1 MPQSVD
7 DLWVARITVVN
18 ITSRFME
25 PHVRAATYFAVTII
39 ATGIYLF
46 LAATLAFPTLW
57 IALGSLAI
65 ASSAGIGLV
74 VASAQPSRR

>member
-1 MPQSVD
+1 MNEP
-7 DLWVARITVVN
+7 VAPGTVV
-18 ITSRFME
+18 IIPSRFME

-39 ATGIYLF
+39 ATGLF
-46 LAATLAFPTLW
+46 LFVAATLAFPTAW

-74 VASAQPSRR
+74 VTSAPPSRR

>member
-1 MPQSVD
+1 
-7 DLWVARITVVN
+7 
-18 ITSRFME
+18 ME

-46 LAATLAFPTLW
+46 LAATFAFPAAW
-57 IALGSLAI
+57 IALGSVAI

-74 VASAQPSRR
+74 LTSVSPPRR